1 MRTICIANQKG
12 GSCKTTSAV
21 NLAAAFGRSRRVLLI
36 DLDPQA
42 NASRWL
48 GTKDGGTGL
57 REALTEG
64 RPLSELTVP
73 TAAEG
78 VDLIPSSPW
87 LRTAEKLLAG
97 EPGAETIFRRAVE
110 KLPKR
115 WDVIVVD
122 CSPWLGLL
130 TISAMTACREIVV
143 PVEASSM
150 AEEGLAQ
157 LMPTIEKVREALN
170 PKLRTTA
177 IVPSRVDERCREDLR
192 IVDELRSHFPRLV
205 TKLVI
210 HASTR
215 VKEASSRQQPLE
227 QFAPSSRA
235 AEEFRSLAAELSRR
249 N

>member
-1 MRTICIANQKG
+1 MCIANQKG

-36 DLDPQA
+36 DMDPQA
-42 NASRWL
+42 NATRWL

-57 REALTEG
+57 RDALVER
-64 RPLSELTVP
+64 RPLQELVASTEVP
-73 TAAEG
+73 G
-78 VDLIPSSPW
+78 VDLIASSAW

-97 EPGAETIFRRAVE
+97 EPGAETIFRRALE
-110 KLPKR
+110 KLPNR
-115 WDVIVVD
+115 WDVVIVD

-130 TISAMTACREIVV
+130 TISAMAACREVVV

-157 LMPTIEKVREALN
+157 LMQTVAKVQEALN

-177 IVPSRVDERCREDLR
+177 LVPSRVDERCAEDLR
-192 IVDELRSHFPRLV
+192 VVDDLRQHFGRLV
-205 TKLVI
+205 TKHVV

-215 VKEASSRQQPLE
+215 VKEAASRQQPIE
-227 QFAPSSRA
+227 QYAPTSRA